1 MDKFD
6 FNGKKVLVT
15 GASSG
20 VGREVAILLSKMGAK
35 IVIISRRKIELKKT
49 ISLMTG
55 DDHQYRVL
63 DLADFNALVSTIK
76 DIVAKDREKF
86 DYIAH
91 CAGVAVPVPLRSMSL
106 DNIVQTFSI
115 NTFSFMALLKCVAQ
129 KRLFNDCGA
138 VVGISSCVGVYGQA
152 ANAVYGASKGAMD
165 AFMKSAA
172 KELRPRKIRVNTI
185 CPCGIKTEMLANQAV
200 KDIDGDCVDTLP
212 NYLMLPD
219 KVASIVVTLLSDS
232 MKYISGVAID
242 VDEAKT
248 WEV

>member
-20 VGREVAILLSKMGAK
+20 LGREVAILLSKMGAK
-35 IVIISRRKIELKKT
+35 VSIVARRESELKKT
-49 ISLMTG
+49 ISLMEG
-55 DDHQYRVL
+55 NIHSYRVL
-63 DLADFNALVSTIK
+63 DLADFDKIVETFKELVSI
-76 DIVAKDREKF
+76 DGQKF
-86 DYIAH
+86 DCIAH
-91 CAGVAVPVPLRSMSL
+91 CAGIAVPIPLRSVSMS
-106 DNIVQTFSI
+106 NIEQIFSA
-115 NTFSFMALLKCVAQ
+115 NTYSFMALLKCAAQ
-129 KRLFNDCGA
+129 KRIFNDGGA

-185 CPCGIKTEMLANQAV
+185 CPCGIKTEMLANQVV
-200 KDIDGDCVDTLP
+200 KDIEGEAVESLP
-212 NYLMLPD
+212 DYLMLPD
-219 KVASIVVTLLSDS
+219 KVASIVVALLSDS
-232 MKYISGVAID
+232 MQYISGIAID

-248 WEV
+248 WEE

>member
-20 VGREVAILLSKMGAK
+20 VGREVAILLSAMGAK
-35 IVIISRRKIELKKT
+35 VVIVARRESELQKT
-49 ISLMTG
+49 LSLMEG
-55 DDHQYRVL
+55 SGHSYRVL
-63 DLADFNALVSTIK
+63 DLTDFDGIVETVK
-76 DIVAKDREKF
+76 DIIAKDGEKL

-91 CAGVAVPVPLRSMSL
+91 CAGLAVPIPLRSMSL
-106 DNIVQTFSI
+106 ANISQIFSS
-115 NTFSFMALLKCVAQ
+115 NTYSFMALLKCVAQ
-129 KRLFNDCGA
+129 KRLFNDGGA

-185 CPCGIKTEMLANQAV
+185 CPCGIKE
-200 KDIDGDCVDTLP
+200 LP
-212 NYLMLPD
+212 DYLMLPD
-219 KVASIVVTLLSDS
+219 KIDSIVVALLSDS
-232 MKYISGVAID
+232 MQYISGVAID

-248 WEV
+248 WED

>member
-35 IVIISRRKIELKKT
+35 VVIVARRESELNKT
-49 ISLMTG
+49 LSLMEG
-55 DDHQYRVL
+55 NIHSYRVL
-63 DLADFNALVSTIK
+63 DLADFDKVVETVKELVSV
-76 DIVAKDREKF
+76 DGQKF
-86 DYIAH
+86 DCIAH
-91 CAGVAVPVPLRSMSL
+91 CAGIAIPIPLRSISMA
-106 DNIVQTFSI
+106 NITQIFSA
-115 NTFSFMALLKCVAQ
+115 NTYSFMALLKCAAQ
-129 KRLFNDCGA
+129 KKIFNDNGA

-165 AFMKSAA
+165 ALMKSAA

-200 KDIDGDCVDTLP
+200 KDIDGDEIESLP
-212 NYLMLPD
+212 DYLMLPE
-219 KVASIVVTLLSDS
+219 KVATVVVALLSDS
-232 MKYISGVAID
+232 MQYISGVAID

-248 WEV
+248 WEE